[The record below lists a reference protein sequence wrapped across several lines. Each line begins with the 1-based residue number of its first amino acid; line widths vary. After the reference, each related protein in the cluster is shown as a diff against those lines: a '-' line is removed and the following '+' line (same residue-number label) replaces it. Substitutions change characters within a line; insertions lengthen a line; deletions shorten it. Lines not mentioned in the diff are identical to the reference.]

1 MLTVLLLFLG
11 FATTNETVR
20 IQQLIERCSAGGTV
34 KLPAGTFS
42 VSTLQLKSRCSY
54 LGAEAGTTLVLR
66 DKNRFLMD
74 LSEKSDIRISGIT
87 FDGNG
92 MGGAL
97 LMQGTAPVRGIR
109 VDRCRFRNVVSA
121 AIYPANLTI
130 YSSWGI
136 IDSGFTNNQF
146 SNVAGG
152 IFLTTV
158 QNVTIADNSFTD
170 VTQSD
175 AVFIAPNPV
184 SFPSGDN
191 LRVANNTG
199 EGLAKMGIEIFR
211 PDPPNGSRLESPIIE
226 NNHFSRFTAGDGE
239 GMGLS
244 ITHGENAIVRGNV
257 VDNTTGRHQEN
268 GIGIEI
274 IVRGARVSNNSV
286 TGGFGYGIA
295 VQGTP
300 EAQIETN
307 TITNVH
313 KVGILFACDGGRNRC
328 DSSRSRVEKNEI
340 RGTTVAGIQFQGRWS
355 GSRVSNNEIALRDGQ
370 AIVESVPR
378 EDSIVEGNVTDHE
391 AKGR

>member
-1 MLTVLLLFLG
+1 MLTLVLMFLS
-11 FATTNETVR
+11 FATPNDTTR
-20 IQQLIERCSAGGTV
+20 IQRLIDRCSAGGTV
-34 KLPAGTFS
+34 KLPAGTIH
-42 VSTLQLKSRCSY
+42 VSTLQLKSDCSY
-54 LGAEAGTTLVLR
+54 MGADAGTTLVLL
-66 DKNRFLMD
+66 DKNRFVMD
-74 LSEKSDIRISGIT
+74 LSERSNIRISGIT

-92 MGGAL
+92 RGGAL
-97 LMQGTAPVRGIR
+97 LMQNNAPVRGIR
-109 VDRCRFRNVVSA
+109 IDHCRFTNVVSA
-121 AIYPANLTI
+121 ATYPANLTI

-136 IDSGFTNNQF
+136 IDSSITNNQF
-146 SNVAGG
+146 SNVSGG

-158 QNVTIADNSFTD
+158 QNVTISDNTFKD

-191 LRVANNTG
+191 LRITNNTG
-199 EGLAKMGIEIFR
+199 DGLAKMGIEIFR
-211 PDPPNGSRLESPIIE
+211 PDPPNGSHLESPVIE
-226 NNHFSRFTAGDGE
+226 DNHFSRFTATDGE

-257 VDNTTGRHQEN
+257 IDNTMGRHQEN

-300 EAQIETN
+300 EAQIDNN
-307 TITNVH
+307 TISNVR

-328 DSSRSRVEKNEI
+328 DSSRSRVEKNDI
-340 RGTTVAGIQFQGRWS
+340 RGTTLAGIQFQGRWT
-355 GSRVSNNEIALRDGQ
+355 GSRVVNNDIAPQGGQ
-370 AIVESVPR
+370 AILESVKR
-378 EDSIVEGNVTDHE
+378 DNSIVEGNVTSGE